1 MTTSETTKAAD
12 TSLVRD
18 LTRAAR
24 YYLGNRR
31 VLLIVAIAA
40 LSGGVALNWSWLVA
54 AGIAPILL
62 TALPCLLMC
71 GLGLCGSK
79 LFGGSCASQP
89 SQPGKAELTA
99 QSSVSPQI
107 AAMTDGSSPGTQSCC
122 HDKAD
127 TNGLLDHRKY
137 AR

>member
-1 MTTSETTKAAD
+1 MTTSEQTTA
-12 TSLVRD
+12 SN
-18 LTRAAR
+18 TRNPASPIR
-24 YYLGNRR
+24 SYLGNRR

-62 TALPCLLMC
+62 LMLPCLLMC
-71 GLGLCGSK
+71 GLGLCMNK
-79 LFGGSCASQP
+79 MVGGSCASQP
-89 SQPGKAELTA
+89 AQPGKAELTA

-107 AAMTDGSSPGTQSCC
+107 AATTDGSSPGTQSCC

-127 TNGLLDHRKY
+127 ANGLVDHRKH

>member
-1 MTTSETTKAAD
+1 MTTSETTKTAD

-18 LTRAAR
+18 LIRAAR
-24 YYLGNRR
+24 YYLGNRWA
-31 VLLIVAIAA
+31 LLIVATAA

-62 TALPCLLMC
+62 TTLPCLLMC
-71 GLGLCGSK
+71 GLGLCGGK

-89 SQPGKAELTA
+89 SQSGKAELTA
-99 QSSVSPQI
+99 QSSVSTQI
-107 AAMTDGSSPGTQSCC
+107 TATTDGSLTRTPSCC

-127 TNGLLDHRKY
+127 ANGPVDHRKHK
-137 AR
+137 R